1 MNCPNCGANN
11 NEGVSTC
18 TNCGSNLNVI
28 QQGNNMYQNSEQVT
42 NNVESTKKIFKNNK
56 IIFVAVGIVVVILVV
71 SLFFIFKK
79 NKNNSKDF
87 DVNYADAFF
96 ISDGDN
102 YALFNN
108 DGKQLTDFKF
118 SSVKSFI
125 NKTALVK
132 KDDEYGVINDKGKM
146 VIDFGKY
153 DNIKSKAGLYEVTD
167 KNGNSY
173 IVNGKGKV
181 LYDMNDAELETFIDV
196 DLYSILTDKKNNTY
210 KVLNYAG
217 KTLVEFKKDS
227 SNDKEPSTNEEDN
240 FMSVFYNNKNYV
252 FDLSNSKKVASFDSD
267 KHYCVNN
274 VSEDGKIITLN
285 SCVGFLESQDKTY
298 YKFIKDGK
306 LYDLSDK
313 CEKVIYSSDNLYC
326 LNDSER
332 KLIYGNGK
340 VGIEVNNVLY
350 SDNDTYV
357 KNEENGVEF
366 YNKGKSVKKVEC
378 KSMYAS
384 SYYDGYTKNGLFL
397 LISSS
402 RSGCDS
408 SMSGKKEYY
417 KSNGEKAFDKQ
428 FKEANKFDNN
438 GNAIVSEDGKNYYLI
453 NEKGKKISNEYTS
466 ITYNESNYEDFY
478 LVTKDDLKGIIN
490 KNGKEVI
497 EPKYTSVTIYKVRD
511 MKFAKLKTKDS
522 KYIVFDLIKN
532 KELVTS
538 DAELSIGEHSIYETK
553 DDHRKYYT
561 LKGKLF
567 YER

>member
-1 MNCPNCGANN
+1 MNCPNCGTYN
-11 NEGVSTC
+11 NEGASSC
-18 TNCGSNLNVI
+18 INCGSNLNVI
-28 QQGNNMYQNSEQVT
+28 QQDNNNQNSKQSD
-42 NNVESTKKIFKNNK
+42 NSTSIKNMVKNNK
-56 IIFVAVGIVVVILVV
+56 IIFMVIGIAIVIFVV

-79 NKNNSKDF
+79 NKSNLKDF
-87 DVNYADAFF
+87 DVYYADAFF
-96 ISDGDN
+96 ISDGDK

-108 DGKQLTDFKF
+108 DGKQLTEFKF
-118 SSVKSFI
+118 SSVESFI
-125 NKTALVK
+125 NKTALVE
-132 KDDEYGVINDKGKM
+132 KDNEYGVINEKGKM

-153 DNIKSKAGLYEVTD
+153 DYIDSKAGLYEVTD

-181 LYDMNDAELETFIDV
+181 LYDTNDAELETFIDV
-196 DLYSILTDKKNNTY
+196 DLYSVLTDKKSNTY

-306 LYDLSDK
+306 VYDLSDK
-313 CEKVIYSSDNLYC
+313 CEKVVYSFDNLFC
-326 LNDSER
+326 MNDSE
-332 KLIYGNGK
+332 KNLIYGNGK
-340 VGIEVNNVLY
+340 VGIEVTNVLY

-366 YNKGKSVKKVEC
+366 YNKGKSVKKLEC

-384 SYYDGYTKNGLFL
+384 SYYSGYTKNGLFIL
-397 LISSS
+397 TSSS

-408 SMSGKKEYY
+408 SISGKKEYY
-417 KSNGEKAFDKQ
+417 KSNGEKTFDKQ

-438 GNAIVSEDGKNYYLI
+438 GNAIVSEDGDNYYLI
-453 NEKGKKISNEYTS
+453 NEKGKKISNEYKS
-466 ITYNESNYEDFY
+466 ISYDENYYDNFY
-478 LVTKDDLKGIIN
+478 LVKKDSLQGIVD

-497 EPKYTSVTIYKVRD
+497 EPKYESIVIKKFRD
-511 MKFAKLKTKDS
+511 KRFAILKTKDS
-522 KYIVFDLIKN
+522 KYSVVDLQNN

-538 DAELSIGEHSIYETK
+538 DNELQVYTHYIYENK
-553 DDHRKYYT
+553 DEHRKYYT